1 MILEEAHMVLQI
13 PNPTRL
19 DTFVTLIRNAT
30 AANKTLQE
38 QEKNQ
43 TTFVNNNEEQEE
55 KVNKKQMNKKKEK
68 EDCNTTDPLDNS

>member
-38 QEKNQ
+38 QAENQ
-43 TTFVNNNEEQEE
+43 TAFVNNNDEQKEE
-55 KVNKKQMNKKKEK
+55 VDKKPLNTKKEK
-68 EDCNTTDPLDNS
+68 EDCDIIDSLDTS